1 MAQIKG
7 HRRTY
12 IGSLPGKI
20 IWCMKKAKVNNPL
33 ILIDEVDKISASR
46 NVGLNKGAEMQ
57 GDPAS
62 ALLEVLD
69 PNQNKEFLDTYLDIP
84 FDLSN
89 VLFICT
95 ANDLSTVPQPLLDRM
110 EVIRVSGYDYQEKL
124 EISKRFLDKKVRIA
138 TGLEPFLACF

>member
-1 MAQIKG
+1 
-7 HRRTY
+7 
-12 IGSLPGKI
+12 
-20 IWCMKKAKVNNPL
+20 
-33 ILIDEVDKISASR
+33 
-46 NVGLNKGAEMQ
+46 MQ

-138 TGLEPFLACF
+138 TGLQPFLA